1 MSGGSWSYSYLT
13 VDDAARMMASWDI
26 ELSELLGDLSEVCH
40 DCEWADSS
48 DYSKEDGLESIR
60 EFRKKWFEAPR
71 EQRLQRYVDEGI
83 ERLRSDLARV
93 MGGE

>member
-13 VDDAARMMASWDI
+13 IDDAARSMASWDI
-26 ELSELLGDLSEVCH
+26 ELAELLRDLSEVCH

-48 DYSKEDGLESIR
+48 DYSKEDALESIR
-60 EFRKKWFEAPR
+60 EFRKKWFEATR